1 MFSIGCLLSVFSA
14 LTKKNNLSF
23 MIGPPMRKPVCLSL
37 KLGKPVAVLIEES
50 NVPFEDNTFL
60 V

>member
-50 NVPFEDNTFL
+50 NVPL
-60 V
+60 